1 MLLFSCLD
9 NVTPLNYPPMGIQM
23 SVVYGQQQNPPDT
36 SLGSA
41 FQHGV
46 PPASKGSDKVL
57 MSVVFSVNI
66 L

>member
-1 MLLFSCLD
+1 MSYP
-9 NVTPLNYPPMGIQM
+9 VTPMNYPPLGMEM
-23 SVVYGQQQNPPDT
+23 PVVYGQQQSPPVT

-57 MSVVFSVNI
+57 MSIMFSVNI